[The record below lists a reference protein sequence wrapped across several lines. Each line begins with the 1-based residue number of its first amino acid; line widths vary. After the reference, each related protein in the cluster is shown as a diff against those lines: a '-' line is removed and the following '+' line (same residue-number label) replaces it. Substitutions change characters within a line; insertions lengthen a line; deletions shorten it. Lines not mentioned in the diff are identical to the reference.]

1 MVKKRFVIVLSIFV
15 FMPMIAVAVL
25 SLTNSFEVKEL
36 KIFGDIPPFAL
47 TERSGKEV
55 TREELMGKVW
65 IASFIFTHCA
75 GQCPV
80 LCQKLEAV
88 QRKFRFKEHF
98 RLLSITMDPVRD
110 TPQVLEEYAE
120 RFKADPYKW
129 LFVTGEKKSVDSL
142 VQNGF
147 RLASNGP
154 DGEDPEGIT
163 HSFKLVLVDSFGRI
177 RGYYD
182 GLDDGSIKELMRD
195 TKNLLK
201 KAF

>member
-1 MVKKRFVIVLSIFV
+1 MMVKKRFVIALTLFV

-25 SLTNSFEVKEL
+25 SLTNSFRVKEL
-36 KIFGDIPPFAL
+36 QIFGDIPPFTL

-55 TREELMGKVW
+55 TREDMYGKVW
-65 IASFIFTHCA
+65 VASFIFTHCD
-75 GQCPV
+75 GQCPL

-88 QRKFRFKEHF
+88 QRKFRFKENF

-129 LFVTGEKKSVDSL
+129 LFLTGEKKSVDSL

-154 DGEDPEGIT
+154 GGAEPEGIT
-163 HSFKLVLVDSFGRI
+163 HSFKVVLIEGSA
-177 RGYYD
+177 GYVAITMV
-182 GLDDGSIKELMRD
+182 SR
-195 TKNLLK
+195 T
-201 KAF
+201 APSAS